1 MAAETFF
8 TIKNCGAIVA
18 KLEPTSVFGEGT
30 IFHNLVLQLS
40 LRLSPISLETP
51 LHYTLLRVAGKL
63 SLANTNDTVAALD
76 SEPMAMQSG
85 PQAYDQRLD
94 LKAPLTL
101 GQIKRIEELRD
112 GKNPCFRITLTA
124 LVMLHTTPRDF
135 ERASDAQLY
144 VTVPRSHW
152 IDQVLNIWNVSD
164 LRLLEI
170 SAPRDGRKEIVL
182 AQERLAQAE
191 NFYRTADYPQVLTE
205 LRSAFT
211 AIAECYSCKQAD
223 QNAFGKM
230 LVNTHPA
237 MRERLRQSFGYFCA
251 VLNTGPHEPP
261 PTPEVPMPVSRQDA
275 RVALVVAHAIF
286 EYFSSQS
293 WPGI

>member
-1 MAAETFF
+1 MTSEAFF
-8 TIKNCGAIVA
+8 TIKNCGAIVVR
-18 KLEPTSVFGEGT
+18 LEPTSVCGEGA
-30 IFHNLVLQLS
+30 IFPNLVLQLG

-63 SLANTNDTVAALD
+63 SLTNTNDTVAAFD

-85 PQAYDQRLD
+85 PQVYDQRLD

-144 VTVPRSHW
+144 ITVPRSHW
-152 IDQVLNIWNVSD
+152 IDQVLNVWNVSD

-170 SAPRDGRKEIVL
+170 SAPNAGRKEIIL
-182 AQERLAQAE
+182 AQQRLAQAE
-191 NFYRTADYPQVLTE
+191 NFYRTSDYPQVLTE

-211 AIAECYSCKQAD
+211 AIAERYSCKQAD
-223 QNAFGKM
+223 QNTFDRM
-230 LVNTHPA
+230 LVKTHPV
-237 MRERLRQSFGYFCA
+237 MREKLKPAFHYCCA
-251 VLNTGPHEPP
+251 LLNAGPHEPP
-261 PTPEVPMPVSRQDA
+261 PTPEAPVPVSREDA
-275 RVALVVAHAIF
+275 RFALVVAHAIF
-286 EYFSSQS
+286 EYFSSQG